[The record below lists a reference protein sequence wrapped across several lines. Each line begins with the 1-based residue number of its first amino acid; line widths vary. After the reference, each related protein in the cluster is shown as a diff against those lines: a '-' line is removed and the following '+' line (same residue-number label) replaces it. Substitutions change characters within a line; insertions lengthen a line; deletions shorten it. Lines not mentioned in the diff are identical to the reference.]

1 MRFTAS
7 SWSGLISIAA
17 VLICAWFG
25 GVEKP
30 GNQVRVAYD
39 GQEAVEVA
47 SVFQPDIV
55 FMDLAMPKLDGY
67 GAARHIRKQPWGQQ
81 MVLVAVSGWG
91 QDGHKKLAQEAGFD
105 HHLVKPADAAQLK
118 RLLAGAKRR
127 ETATSSGG

>member
-1 MRFTAS
+1 
-7 SWSGLISIAA
+7 
-17 VLICAWFG
+17 
-25 GVEKP
+25 VEKP

-91 QDGHKKLAQEAGFD
+91 RTGTKNA
-105 HHLVKPADAAQLK
+105 P
-118 RLLAGAKRR
+118 RR
-127 ETATSSGG
+127 PDSIIIWSSPQMRHS